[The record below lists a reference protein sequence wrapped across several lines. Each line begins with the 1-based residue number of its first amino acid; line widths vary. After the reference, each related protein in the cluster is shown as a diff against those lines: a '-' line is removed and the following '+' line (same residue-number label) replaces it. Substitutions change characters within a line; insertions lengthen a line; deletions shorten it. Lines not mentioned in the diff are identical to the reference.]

1 MPGGFHPISKW
12 YISRIRYKQS
22 SSHTGTL
29 HDIHVI
35 LDDKKEPWF
44 VGWDVAKKLGYTNTR
59 DALAKHVDGDDKLT
73 SQIATS
79 GQRRDMTLINESGL
93 YPLSPF
99 LKIPSTIVK
108 ITGSE
113 RRVGTPRKNRPIKM
127 VSWLNESFSQVRGD
141 ARASPTSCAL
151 YEYWLISCTL

>member
-73 SQIATS
+73 SQIETS

-93 YPLSPF
+93 YSLSLSSKMPTLSPKSLA
-99 LKIPSTIVK
+99 LKE
-108 ITGSE
+108 E
-113 RRVGTPRKNRPIKM
+113 REHLEKQPIKV
-127 VSWLNESFSQVRGD
+127 VSWLNESFSQVRGN
-141 ARASPTSCAL
+141 AHIRPANCAL
-151 YEYWLISCTL
+151 YEYWLISCIL